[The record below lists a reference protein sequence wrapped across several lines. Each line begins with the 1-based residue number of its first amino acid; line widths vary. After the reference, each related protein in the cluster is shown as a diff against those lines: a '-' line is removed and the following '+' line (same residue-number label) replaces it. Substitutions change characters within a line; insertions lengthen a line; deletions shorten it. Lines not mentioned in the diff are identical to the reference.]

1 MTAAACA
8 AMGYLIGTVN
18 PAFIFSK
25 LKGFDIRKRGSGN
38 AGATNALLTMGKVTG
53 VLCALLDIVK
63 AFCAYRIGRFLFPA
77 LQFAGVLAGASCV
90 LGHIFPVWMRFQGG
104 KGLAC
109 LGGVIL
115 AHSWKLFC
123 VMLVFEVALALL
135 VDYIC
140 VMAMSASVLFTVIY
154 GFTTH
159 DLIGSFILLIV
170 TAVMEFKHMD
180 NIKRIVEGK
189 ELHISYLW
197 NKEKEIER
205 LTKVMG
211 DDRVDELV

>member
-1 MTAAACA
+1 M
-8 AMGYLIGTVN
+8 
-18 PAFIFSK
+18 
-25 LKGFDIRKRGSGN
+25 
-38 AGATNALLTMGKVTG
+38 
-53 VLCALLDIVK
+53 
-63 AFCAYRIGRFLFPA
+63 
-77 LQFAGVLAGASCV
+77 
-90 LGHIFPVWMRFQGG
+90 
-104 KGLAC
+104 
-109 LGGVIL
+109 GGVIL